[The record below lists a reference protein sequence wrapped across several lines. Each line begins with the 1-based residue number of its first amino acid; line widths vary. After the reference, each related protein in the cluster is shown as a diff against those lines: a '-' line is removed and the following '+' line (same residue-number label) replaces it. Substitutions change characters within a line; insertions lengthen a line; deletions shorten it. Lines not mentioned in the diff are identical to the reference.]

1 MRLENLPRDVVV
13 YEVAPRDGLQ
23 NEATHISTD
32 DKVAFIEALGQS
44 GIKHIEMTS
53 FVSPK
58 WIPALADH
66 AEVARRVRRKPD
78 VGYSALVPNQQGMD
92 AALAAGMQEV
102 AVFLSSTETH
112 NQRNINKSI
121 DQTLELYRGLVGH
134 AQQKN
139 LRVRAYVSTVFG
151 CPYEGEVNPK
161 KPSRIA
167 RALVEMGCYQV
178 SLGDTI
184 GVGTPRQVEQTL
196 DVIAEEVGTQKLALH
211 FHDTRGTALANVLV
225 GLSMGINTVDSSA
238 GGMGG
243 CPYAPGAAGNLA
255 TEDVVYMLDGMGIHT
270 GIDLDA
276 LCDVSAGMEKLL
288 GRLLPSKVLRAT
300 LGARERSR
308 KAQP

>member
-1 MRLENLPRDVVV
+1 MRLDNLPRDVAV

-23 NEATHISTD
+23 NEATQLSTG
-32 DKVAFIEALGQS
+32 DKVAFIEGLVDCGL
-44 GIKHIEMTS
+44 KHIELTS

-78 VGYSALVPNQQGMD
+78 VAYSALVPNQQGLD
-92 AALAAGMQEV
+92 AALAAGLQEV

-121 DQTLELYRGLVGH
+121 DETLELYRALVAQ
-134 AQQKN
+134 AQQRGA
-139 LRVRAYVSTVFG
+139 RVRAYVSTVFG

-167 RALVEMGCYQV
+167 RALIEMGCYQV

-184 GVGTPRQVEQTL
+184 GVGTPRHVEQTL
-196 DVIAEEVGTQKLALH
+196 DVIAEEVGANKLALH

-225 GLSMGINTVDSSA
+225 GLGMGITTVDSSA

-243 CPYAPGAAGNLA
+243 CPYAPGAAGNVA

-270 GIDLDA
+270 GVNLDA
-276 LCDVSAGMEKLL
+276 LCDVSVRMEKLL
-288 GRLLPSKVLRAT
+288 GRTLPSKVLRAT
-300 LGARERSR
+300 LGARERLR
-308 KAQP
+308 KAQS